1 MATIIA
7 YLEIIARKKLIIFAS
22 EQRGKSSII
31 INSADFLK
39 SIPDMLGNSGLV
51 NMEEFADFILAV
63 PFEVVENE
71 TFLLPGS

>member
-1 MATIIA
+1 
-7 YLEIIARKKLIIFAS
+7 
-22 EQRGKSSII
+22 
-31 INSADFLK
+31 
-39 SIPDMLGNSGLV
+39 MLGNSGLV